1 MRNLR
6 LAPLAVLLLAAAAAE
21 EPTAPT
27 QPTASTPPARG
38 GPAMNEPVVITVG
51 QDEGVIRGND
61 HRALQAAVDYVAN
74 LGGGVVRVGPGR
86 YTLRNALFLR
96 NRTRVVGVPGQT
108 VLAACDGAESRLALD
123 GDCNERQVTLA
134 DPAAFR
140 SGDGISVQ
148 DKKMG
153 GGFGVTTATLL
164 DKAGPDAFRITTPLY
179 YDYMVANGAT
189 ARLTF
194 PLVAGYQVRDA
205 GVEGL
210 SLDGNREKAQPL
222 NGCRGG
228 GIYLFECE
236 RVAIRNCAVRKYNGD
251 GISFQVSAEVTV
263 EDCVVEDCAGLGLH
277 PGSGSSKPVLR
288 RNRSL
293 GNGGDGLFVCWRVKN
308 GLFEE
313 NVVEGNRGVG
323 LSIGHKD
330 TDNLFRKNR
339 IAGNAKDGVLF
350 RREDEPMAAHRNV
363 FEENEILDNGLESP
377 EAVPVRILGRT
388 NDLVFRRN
396 VIGYSKATEKPAF
409 KVGPDVKGLTLEAN
423 ELRNVKGE
431 RAGEK

>member
-6 LAPLAVLLLAAAAAE
+6 LAPLAVLLLAGAAAE
-21 EPTAPT
+21 EPTRPNV
-27 QPTASTPPARG
+27 PG
-38 GPAMNEPVVITVG
+38 GPAMHEPVVITVG

-61 HRALQAAVDYVAN
+61 HRVLQAAVDYVAHQ
-74 LGGGVVRVGPGR
+74 GGGVVRVGAGR
-86 YTLRNALFLR
+86 YAMRNALFLR
-96 NRTRVVGVPGQT
+96 DRTHVVGVPGQT
-108 VLAACDGAESRLALD
+108 VFVACDGAESRLALD

-134 DPAAFR
+134 DPSAFR

-164 DKAGPDAFRITTPLY
+164 DKTGPGAFRISTPLY
-179 YDYMVANGAT
+179 YDYMVANGAS

-205 GVEGL
+205 GVQGV

-363 FEENEILDNGLESP
+363 FEENEILDNGMEAAD
-377 EAVPVRILGRT
+377 AVPVHILGKT
-388 NDLVFRRN
+388 NDLAFRRN

-431 RAGEK
+431 RAAEK